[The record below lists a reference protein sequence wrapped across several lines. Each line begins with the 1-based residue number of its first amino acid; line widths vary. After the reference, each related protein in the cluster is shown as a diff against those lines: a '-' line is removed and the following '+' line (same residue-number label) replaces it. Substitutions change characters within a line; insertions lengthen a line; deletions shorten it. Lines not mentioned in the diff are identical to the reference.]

1 MDKPI
6 YTFRKNANEEVRA
19 SVRTF
24 EGRSFINLQVWAE
37 KDTGH
42 LEFLRTSRGLT
53 LSAYVLSELKAAV
66 LALEKELIER
76 GLLE

>member
-6 YTFRKNANEEVRA
+6 YIFRKNHNEEVRA
-19 SVRTF
+19 SIRTF

-42 LEFLRTSRGLT
+42 LEFLRTSKGLS
-53 LSAYVLSELKAAV
+53 LSVYVLPELKAAV
-66 LALEKELIER
+66 QALEDELKQR
-76 GLLE
+76 GWLE